1 MGEATR
7 ERLRSHA
14 ELVWAELFDEPLP
27 QLDDARSWQSY
38 LRTEREAM
46 DLLVDGLLHVVP
58 PLDLLESPARRV
70 AHRDHP
76 QPHGAT

>member
-38 LRTEREAM
+38 LRTEREAAI
-46 DLLVDGLLHVVP
+46 DAADAASIAASRSV
-58 PLDLLESPARRV
+58 RR
-70 AHRDHP
+70 
-76 QPHGAT
+76 